1 MSEARALEL
10 GYTPKAVLKAWSY
23 SAVDPF
29 EDLLL
34 GPTFATSSLLKQ
46 AGLTLKDVDVVEFH
60 EAFAG
65 QVRERDIYTS
75 RNVRIG
81 RRRVLGMLLL
91 GMCVG
96 AIFHLLHLKIFNFV
110 SEF

>member
-1 MSEARALEL
+1 MRSTLPLFKTFTHHFLPRISVPFFFNFPASLRHHKVLVMSESRALEL

-46 AGLTLKDVDVVEFH
+46 AGLTMKEVDVVEFH

-65 QVRERDIYTS
+65 QVREG
-75 RNVRIG
+75 G
-81 RRRVLGMLLL
+81 R
-91 GMCVG
+91 
-96 AIFHLLHLKIFNFV
+96 
-110 SEF
+110 

>member
-65 QVRERDIYTS
+65 QVRERERDT
-75 RNVRIG
+75 VRIG
-81 RRRVLGMLLL
+81 RRRAVGILLL
-91 GMCVG
+91 GMRMHVRGRRQHSIGCTSKD
-96 AIFHLLHLKIFNFV
+96 F
-110 SEF
+110 

>member
-65 QVRERDIYTS
+65 QVRERDIYVKKCSNRKETCTRDVAAWCAHARGS
-75 RNVRIG
+75 DIPF
-81 RRRVLGMLLL
+81 
-91 GMCVG
+91 
-96 AIFHLLHLKIFNFV
+96 AAPQDF
-110 SEF
+110 

>member
-1 MSEARALEL
+1 MCLYSPYKVLVMSEARALEL

-65 QVRERDIYTS
+65 QVREREIETEGDL
-75 RNVRIG
+75 NA
-81 RRRVLGMLLL
+81 M
-91 GMCVG
+91 
-96 AIFHLLHLKIFNFV
+96 H
-110 SEF
+110 

>member
-65 QVRERDIYTS
+65 QVRRHRQTERESETEICIYEEE
-75 RNVRIG
+75 G
-81 RRRVLGMLLL
+81 DMLQ
-91 GMCVG
+91 GCFYCVC
-96 AIFHLLHLKIFNFV
+96 ACA
-110 SEF
+110 